1 MQQVVGTRRG
11 THGQQEPRTL
21 EVRQH
26 REFMQEPCLFKRA
39 SICVGG
45 DVERMPDGGAQCDES
60 TLGLVCV
67 SVPHACPKCG
77 DSWRSWPASTVV
89 RPGLAKIS
97 GDACPRFFC
106 SRLCAPAEERP
117 MSRPRAATRCCLLA
131 QYRPIT
137 LQIAH
142 PRGTA
147 CGSTCEKKQ
156 NPNRQGAAAQNMRHP

>member
-1 MQQVVGTRRG
+1 MASCIASGKVGWQGVQQVVGTRRS

-97 GDACPRFFC
+97 GDACPRFFAHAFV
-106 SRLCAPAEERP
+106 RLPKNVQCPGRELL
-117 MSRPRAATRCCLLA
+117 RAVVYWPNIA
-131 QYRPIT
+131 QSPFR
-137 LQIAH
+137 
-142 PRGTA
+142 
-147 CGSTCEKKQ
+147 
-156 NPNRQGAAAQNMRHP
+156 